1 MEHYLDNSATTK
13 VLESAARKA
22 YYMMTEEFGN
32 PSSLHS
38 KGFKAKCELD
48 SAREIIAKSLSAENS
63 EIIFNSGGTEGNN
76 LAVLGAVNAQK
87 RRGNKIV
94 TTAAEHSSVLKPM
107 QELQKQGFEIT
118 FLKPNQQGVIDPEE
132 LEKEIDENTILVSIM
147 LVNNETGA
155 IQPVKA
161 AADIIRRKKLAAIL
175 HTDAVQGYLK
185 MPISVGKLGVDL
197 LTVSGHKVHA
207 PKGVGALYISKKTRI
222 LPSYFGGGQEK
233 NIRAGTEGLPLIAAF
248 AEAVSQGGSDIQKN
262 AATVAKLNALLREKL
277 SQKNDINILSAEDA
291 LPYILNFSA
300 GRVKAETMLHFLSSK
315 EIYVSS
321 GSACGKGKP
330 SHVLTAMGID
340 KNKIE
345 SSIRVSFSR
354 FNTEEDVLALADAL
368 AEGLQTL
375 HHA

>member
-63 EIIFNSGGTEGNN
+63 EIIFTSGGTEGNN

-340 KNKIE
+340 KKKIE

>member
-63 EIIFNSGGTEGNN
+63 EIIFTSGGTEGNN

-233 NIRAGTEGLPLIAAF
+233 NIRAGTESLPLIAAF

>member
-63 EIIFNSGGTEGNN
+63 EIIFTSGGTEGNN

-340 KNKIE
+340 KNRIE

>member
-63 EIIFNSGGTEGNN
+63 EIIFTSGGTEGNN